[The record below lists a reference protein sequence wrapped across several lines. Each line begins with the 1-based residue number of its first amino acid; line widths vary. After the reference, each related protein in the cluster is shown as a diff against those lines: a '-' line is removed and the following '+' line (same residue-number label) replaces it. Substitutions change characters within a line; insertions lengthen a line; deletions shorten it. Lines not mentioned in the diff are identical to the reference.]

1 MDIKNFK
8 HIGHLN
14 IPGGGQV
21 SLKDGH
27 AYIGHMAPPLGTSVV
42 DVSNPRA
49 PKVVAQLRIPETTH
63 CHKARVVGDLLF
75 VNYEQWKNNPAFHKP
90 GWAIYD
96 VSRPAQPRE
105 VAFVHT
111 RGVGVHRFD
120 VDERYAYITTEVEG
134 FLGGIT
140 VIYDLADPTKPREV
154 SRWWL
159 PGQWTAGGEKPAW
172 EGKRH
177 RTHHALRCG
186 DRLAIGC
193 WYGGLALVD
202 ISDIARPRTLSS
214 LDWSPPY
221 LAPTHT
227 AMKIPWKI
235 RERDLLVATD
245 EHITDQH
252 TDPSPFFWVVDI
264 SDESK
269 LVPVANHIVPE
280 SAVPNTAGRF
290 GSHQPQE
297 QLYPGDN
304 VLHVTWFSGGLRA
317 LDISDPYAPREVG
330 YFVPDPGPGAK
341 SCQSND
347 VYVSPDGLVYVI
359 DRINGL
365 DILERGGGRAS
376 ARSGVAPPRA
386 RRAGARPASRRAA
399 AAKRRKGPARRS
411 GAKRR
416 PSARR
421 AGRSR
426 RRP

>member
-1 MDIKNFK
+1 MLIKNFR
-8 HIGHLN
+8 HVGHLD

-21 SLKDGH
+21 FVKGGH
-27 AYIGHMAPPLGTSVV
+27 AYVGHMAPPLGTSVV

-49 PKVVAQLRIPETTH
+49 PKVVAQLTLPEHTH
-63 CHKARVVGDLLF
+63 SHKARVVGDLLF
-75 VNYEQWKNNPAFHKP
+75 VNSERFKGHAAFDRP

-96 VSRPAQPRE
+96 VSRPSNPRA
-105 VAFVHT
+105 VTFVHT
-111 RGVGVHRFD
+111 HGDGVHRFS
-120 VDERYAYITTEVEG
+120 VDERHAYITTEVEG
-134 FLGGIT
+134 YLGGLT
-140 VIYDLADPTKPREV
+140 VIYDLADPGRPREV

-159 PGQWTAGGEKPAW
+159 PGQWTAGGETPTW

-193 WYGGLALVD
+193 WFGGLALVD
-202 ISDIARPRTLSS
+202 VSDIARPRTLAH

-245 EHITDQH
+245 EHITDTH

-264 SDESK
+264 SDESRM
-269 LVPVANHIVPE
+269 VPVANFMVPE
-280 SAVPNTAGRF
+280 AAVPNTVGRF

-317 LDISDPYAPREVG
+317 IDLSDPYVPREVG
-330 YFVPDPGPGAK
+330 YFVPDPGPGAR
-341 SCQSND
+341 SAQSND
-347 VYVSPDGLVYVI
+347 VYVTPDGLVYVI

-365 DILERGGGRAS
+365 DILERGAPTAKARAGAAKRSVKAAARPKPSVPRPS
-376 ARSGVAPPRA
+376 ARSGT
-386 RRAGARPASRRAA
+386 AGARAKPRAA
-399 AAKRRKGPARRS
+399 KGGKGARR
-411 GAKRR
+411 GRR
-416 PSARR
+416 
-421 AGRSR
+421 GR
-426 RRP
+426 

>member
-1 MDIKNFK
+1 MLIKNFR
-8 HIGHLN
+8 HVGHLD

-21 SLKDGH
+21 CVKAGY
-27 AYIGHMAPPLGTSVV
+27 AYIGHMAPPLGSSVV

-49 PKVVAQLRIPETTH
+49 PKVVAQLRIPQTTH

-75 VNYEQWKNNPAFHKP
+75 VNCEQYKGHAAFDKP

-96 VSRPAQPRE
+96 VSRPAEPRH

-111 RGVGVHRFD
+111 HGVGVHRFD

-134 FLGGIT
+134 YLGAIT
-140 VIYDLADPTKPREV
+140 VIYDLAAPAKPREV

-159 PGQWTAGGEKPAW
+159 PGQWTAGGETPTW

-177 RTHHALRCG
+177 RTHHPLRCG

-202 ISDIARPRTLSS
+202 ISDITRPRTLSY

-235 RERDLLVATD
+235 RERDILVATD
-245 EHITDQH
+245 EHITDAH

-269 LVPVANHIVPE
+269 LIPVANYMLPE
-280 SAVPNTAGRF
+280 SAVKNTVGRF

-297 QLYPGDN
+297 QLYAGDN

-317 LDISDPYAPREVG
+317 VDLSDPYVPREVG

-347 VYVSPDGLVYVI
+347 VFVDRDGLVYVI

-365 DILERGGGRAS
+365 DILERGAGGPTAA
-376 ARSGVAPPRA
+376 ARPGAKRTKVKAAARRTAPAKRGKPAARPRA
-386 RRAGARPASRRAA
+386 RR
-399 AAKRRKGPARRS
+399 PARR
-411 GAKRR
+411 R
-416 PSARR
+416 
-421 AGRSR
+421 
-426 RRP
+426 

>member
-1 MDIKNFK
+1 VLIKNFK
-8 HIGHLN
+8 HLGHLE

-21 SLKDGH
+21 CVKGGY

-42 DVSNPRA
+42 DVSDPRA

-75 VNYEQWKNNPAFHKP
+75 VNYEQYKGNPAFDKP

-96 VSRPAQPRE
+96 VSHPANPRE
-105 VAFVHT
+105 LAFVHT
-111 RGVGVHRFD
+111 HGVGVHRFD

-134 FLGGIT
+134 FVGGIT
-140 VIYDLADPTKPREV
+140 VIYDLADPAKPREV

-159 PGQWTAGGEKPAW
+159 PGQWTAGGEQPTW

-202 ISDIARPRTLSS
+202 IADITRPRTLAY

-235 RERDLLVATD
+235 RDRDILVATD
-245 EHITDQH
+245 EHITDEH

-269 LVPVANHIVPE
+269 LVPVANYIVPE
-280 SAVPNTAGRF
+280 SAVKNTAGRF

-304 VLHVTWFSGGLRA
+304 VLHITWFSGGLRA
-317 LDISDPYAPREVG
+317 VDLSNPYTPREVG
-330 YFVPDPGPGAK
+330 CFVPDPGPGAK

-347 VYVSPDGLVYVI
+347 VYVSADGLVYVI

-365 DILERGGGRAS
+365 DILARGDGRVRAS
-376 ARSGVAPPRA
+376 AGAPAGKSRA
-386 RRAGARPASRRAA
+386 KARPAARRAA
-399 AAKRRKGPARRS
+399 AAKPPKSRTEAARAARR
-411 GAKRR
+411 
-416 PSARR
+416 
-421 AGRSR
+421 GRSR
-426 RRP
+426 SGGKTRR

>member
-1 MDIKNFK
+1 MLIKNFK
-8 HIGHLN
+8 HVGHLD

-21 SLKDGH
+21 CVKGGR
-27 AYIGHMAPPLGTSVV
+27 AYVGHMAPPLGTSVV

-75 VNYEQWKNNPAFHKP
+75 VNSEQYKGNPAFDKP
-90 GWAIYD
+90 GWAVYD
-96 VSRPAQPRE
+96 VSRPASPRQ
-105 VAFVHT
+105 VAFVRTH
-111 RGVGVHRFD
+111 GVGVHRFD

-134 FLGGIT
+134 YLGGIT
-140 VIYDLADPTKPREV
+140 VIYDLATPARPREV

-159 PGQWTAGGEKPAW
+159 PGQWTAGGETPTW

-202 ISDIARPRTLSS
+202 VSDITRPRTLSY

-235 RERDLLVATD
+235 RERDILVATD
-245 EHITDQH
+245 EHITDAH

-280 SAVPNTAGRF
+280 SAVRNTAGRF

-317 LDISDPYAPREVG
+317 LDVSDPYVPREVG
-330 YFVPDPGPGAK
+330 YFVPDPGPGAR
-341 SCQSND
+341 SPQSND
-347 VYVSPDGLVYVI
+347 VFVSPEGLVYVI

-365 DILERGGGRAS
+365 DILERGAGGPTAAARPGARRTKVKAAARRAAPAKRGKPA
-376 ARSGVAPPRA
+376 ARPRA
-386 RRAGARPASRRAA
+386 RR
-399 AAKRRKGPARRS
+399 PARR
-411 GAKRR
+411 R
-416 PSARR
+416 
-421 AGRSR
+421 
-426 RRP
+426 

>member
-1 MDIKNFK
+1 MLIKNFR
-8 HIGHLN
+8 HVGHLD

-21 SLKDGH
+21 YVKGGY
-27 AYIGHMAPPLGTSVV
+27 AYVGHMAPPLGTSVV
-42 DVSNPRA
+42 DISDPRA

-75 VNYEQWKNNPAFHKP
+75 VNYEQYKNNPAFDKP

-96 VSRPAQPRE
+96 VSRPASPRQ

-111 RGVGVHRFD
+111 HGVGVHRFS
-120 VDERYAYITTEVEG
+120 VDEGHAYITTEVEG
-134 FLGGIT
+134 YLGAIT
-140 VIYDLADPTKPREV
+140 VIYDLASPAKPREV

-159 PGQWTAGGEKPAW
+159 PGQWTAGGETPTW

-202 ISDIARPRTLSS
+202 ISDIARPRTLSY

-235 RERDLLVATD
+235 RERDILVATD
-245 EHITDQH
+245 EHITDAH

-269 LVPVANHIVPE
+269 LIPVANHIVPE
-280 SAVPNTAGRF
+280 SAVKNTTGRF

-304 VLHVTWFSGGLRA
+304 VIHVTWFSGGLRA
-317 LDISDPYAPREVG
+317 IDISDPYLPREIG
-330 YFVPDPGPGAK
+330 HFVPDPGPGAK
-341 SCQSND
+341 SAQSND
-347 VYVSPDGLVYVI
+347 VYVRPDGLVFVI

-365 DILERGGGRAS
+365 DILERGAGPGGA
-376 ARSGVAPPRA
+376 AKKALAEP
-386 RRAGARPASRRAA
+386 AGRRAA
-399 AAKRRKGPARRS
+399 PARAHRAAAGPKAKARRRAAKRATRR
-411 GAKRR
+411 G
-416 PSARR
+416 R
-421 AGRSR
+421 AGRR
-426 RRP
+426 R

>member
-1 MDIKNFK
+1 VLIKNFR
-8 HIGHLN
+8 HVGHLD

-21 SLKDGH
+21 FVKGGH
-27 AYIGHMAPPLGTSVV
+27 AYVGHMAPPLGTSVV

-49 PKVVAQLRIPETTH
+49 PKVVAQLTLPEHTH
-63 CHKARVVGDLLF
+63 SHKARVVGDLLF
-75 VNYEQWKNNPAFHKP
+75 VNSERFKGHAAFDRP

-96 VSRPAQPRE
+96 VSRPSNPRA
-105 VAFVHT
+105 VTFVHT
-111 RGVGVHRFD
+111 HGDGVHRFS
-120 VDERYAYITTEVEG
+120 VDERHAYITTEVEG
-134 FLGGIT
+134 YLGGLT
-140 VIYDLADPTKPREV
+140 VIYDLADPGRPREV

-159 PGQWTAGGEKPAW
+159 PGQWTAGGETPTW

-202 ISDIARPRTLSS
+202 VSDITRPRTLAY

-221 LAPTHT
+221 PAPTHT

-245 EHITDQH
+245 EHITDTH

-264 SDESK
+264 SNESK
-269 LVPVANHIVPE
+269 LVPVANFMVPE
-280 SAVPNTAGRF
+280 AAVPNTVGRF

-317 LDISDPYAPREVG
+317 IDLSDPYVPREVG
-330 YFVPDPGPGAK
+330 YFVPDPGPGAR
-341 SCQSND
+341 SAQSND
-347 VYVSPDGLVYVI
+347 VYVTPDGLVYVI

-365 DILERGGGRAS
+365 DILERGAPTAKARAGAAKRSVKAAARPKPSVPRPS
-376 ARSGVAPPRA
+376 ARSGT
-386 RRAGARPASRRAA
+386 AGARAKPRAA
-399 AAKRRKGPARRS
+399 KGGKGARR
-411 GAKRR
+411 GRR
-416 PSARR
+416 
-421 AGRSR
+421 GR
-426 RRP
+426 

>member
-1 MDIKNFK
+1 MLIKNFR
-8 HIGHLN
+8 HVGHLD

-21 SLKDGH
+21 CVKGGY

-63 CHKARVVGDLLF
+63 CHKARVVGALLF
-75 VNYEQWKNNPAFHKP
+75 VNYEQYKGNAAFDKP

-96 VSRPAQPRE
+96 VSRPAEPRE

-111 RGVGVHRFD
+111 HGAGVHRFD

-134 FLGGIT
+134 YLGAIT
-140 VIYDLADPTKPREV
+140 VIYDLAHPAKPREI

-159 PGQWTAGGEKPAW
+159 PGQWTAGGETPTW

-186 DRLAIGC
+186 GRLAIGC

-202 ISDIARPRTLSS
+202 ISDITRPRTLSY

-235 RERDLLVATD
+235 RGRDILVATD
-245 EHITDQH
+245 EHITDVH

-269 LVPVANHIVPE
+269 LIPVANYMLPE
-280 SAVPNTAGRF
+280 SAVKNAAGRF

-297 QLYPGDN
+297 QLYEGDSI
-304 VLHVTWFSGGLRA
+304 LHVTWFSGGVRA
-317 LDISDPYAPREVG
+317 VDLADPYVPREAG

-347 VYVSPDGLVYVI
+347 VFVDRDGLAYVI

-365 DILERGGGRAS
+365 DILERGAGRVHTIAVQRMPKRK
-376 ARSGVAPPRA
+376 AKAKPTA
-386 RRAGARPASRRAA
+386 RRPAVVRRRKLAAPARPRRAA
-399 AAKRRKGPARRS
+399 RRG
-411 GAKRR
+411 
-416 PSARR
+416 
-421 AGRSR
+421 
-426 RRP
+426 